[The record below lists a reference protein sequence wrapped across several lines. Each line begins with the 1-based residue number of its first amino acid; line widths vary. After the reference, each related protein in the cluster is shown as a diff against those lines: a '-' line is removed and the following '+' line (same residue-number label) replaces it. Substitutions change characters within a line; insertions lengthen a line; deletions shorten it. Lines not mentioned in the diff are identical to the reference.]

1 MDDTILEQLTPF
13 LKSIVSSGKVPDVR
27 KLLTKPLKE
36 QVLYRCLEE
45 SKEIPHIDELIKIA
59 SESLWSKYY
68 LVN

>member
-27 KLLTKPLKE
+27 KLLTKSLKE

-45 SKEIPHIDELIKIA
+45 NKEIP
-59 SESLWSKYY
+59 
-68 LVN
+68 